1 MIPGI
6 NVLGIAF
13 GAIAQ
18 QTVQHLV
25 AAGRTQN
32 AVGAWVTSYAN
43 PVSLRAS
50 WQPVDAKK
58 YEQLGLAM
66 AKVYHNIWLR
76 APVDGIQRGESPD
89 RFIHG
94 GRLHEVVDV
103 RDWYGQDGWVEILVI
118 DIGAY
123 VPPAPPVVT
132 P

>member
-18 QTVQHLV
+18 QTVRHLV
-25 AAGRTQN
+25 ATGRTQN
-32 AVGAWVTSYAN
+32 AVGAWVTTYAT
-43 PVSLRAS
+43 PVAVRAS

-66 AKVYHNIWLR
+66 AKVYHNIWLKS
-76 APVDGIQRGESPD
+76 PVGGGQRGKSPD
-89 RFIHG
+89 RFVG
-94 GRLHEVVDV
+94 PDNRLHEVIDV
-103 RDWYGQDGWVEILVI
+103 KNWYGQDGWTEVMVI
-118 DIGAY
+118 DVGPY
-123 VPPAPPVVT
+123 VATVT

>member
-25 AAGRTQN
+25 STGRTQN
-32 AVGAWVTSYAN
+32 AVGAWVTSYAK

-58 YEQLGLAM
+58 YEQLGLGM
-66 AKVYHNIWLR
+66 AKEYHNIWLR

-123 VPPAPPVVT
+123 VPPVPPVVT